1 MTTYKFLLFDLD
13 HTLLDFEAAEEA
25 ALTEMLLEVGVEDV
39 EAYKDYYKP
48 MNQQLWRD
56 LEAKKITKPELVKI
70 RFALLFDHFDHQV
83 DGEAMGILYEKH
95 LGQQG
100 QTYLGAHELLEDLI
114 AAGYEIYGATNGIT
128 AIQEGRMA
136 RSSISPLFKHIFISE
151 QSGTAKP
158 DAAYYDWIGANIEGF
173 NKEKALMIGDSLTA
187 DIRGGHNA
195 GIDTIWYNPEKQV
208 NNSELEPNYTVHDYD
223 GIRKILLA

>member
-1 MTTYKFLLFDLD
+1 M
-13 HTLLDFEAAEEA
+13 
-25 ALTEMLLEVGVEDV
+25 
-39 EAYKDYYKP
+39 
-48 MNQQLWRD
+48 
-56 LEAKKITKPELVKI
+56 
-70 RFALLFDHFDHQV
+70 FDHFDHQV

-128 AIQEGRMA
+128 AIQEERMA

-151 QSGTAKP
+151 QSGTDKP

-187 DIRGGHNA
+187 DIWGGHNA
-195 GIDTIWYNPEKQV
+195 GIDTIWYNPKKQV
-208 NNSELEPNYTVHDYD
+208 NNSGLEPKYTVHDYD

>member
-1 MTTYKFLLFDLD
+1 M
-13 HTLLDFEAAEEA
+13 DFEAAEEA
-25 ALTEMLLEVGVEDV
+25 ALTEMLLEVGVGDV

-56 LEAKKITKPELVKI
+56 LEAKKITKPELVKT
-70 RFALLFDHFDHQV
+70 RFALLFDHFGHQV
-83 DGEAMGILYEKH
+83 DGEALAMLYEKH
-95 LGQQG
+95 LSQQG

-195 GIDTIWYNPEKQV
+195 NIDTMWYNAKNQV
-208 NNSELEPNYTVHDYD
+208 NNSGLEPNYTVYDYN

>member
-1 MTTYKFLLFDLD
+1 YKFLLFDLD

-25 ALTEMLLEVGVEDV
+25 ALTEMLLEVGVGDV

-56 LEAKKITKPELVKI
+56 LEAKKITKPELVKT
-70 RFALLFDHFDHQV
+70 RFALLFDHFGHQV
-83 DGEAMGILYEKH
+83 DGEALAMLYEKH
-95 LGQQG
+95 LSQQG

-195 GIDTIWYNPEKQV
+195 NIDTMWYNAKNQV
-208 NNSELEPNYTVHDYD
+208 NNSGLEPNYTVYDYN